1 MLIDT
6 IKSDLLLARKLN
18 NPVEKNLLT
27 TLVGD
32 AERVGKDKGNRLPT
46 DDEVQAVVKKF
57 MKGVEENIKLKDMPI
72 FQEEKSILARYLPKM
87 LSQESLANIIND
99 LVAKHNNKGLVMK
112 ELAACYKNMYDGKIV
127 AGMIDSALNK

>member
-18 NPVEKNLLT
+18 NQVEKNLLT

-32 AERVGKDKGNRLPT
+32 AERVGKDKGNRPPN

-57 MKGVEENIKLKDMPI
+57 MKGVDENIKLKDLPI

-87 LSQESLANIIND
+87 LSKESLANIIDD
-99 LVAKHNNKGLVMK
+99 LVAKHNNRGLVMK
-112 ELAACYKNMYDGKIV
+112 ELAACYKNMYDGKVV